1 MVVTEGG
8 PLPKR
13 LLADTDMSISLFPAL
28 SEHGSGLIK
37 GTVHISCL
45 QDEAEMVRELHMS
58 PELVSL

>member
-13 LLADTDMSISLFPAL
+13 LLADIDMSISPLPAL

-37 GTVHISCL
+37 GTVHIHCL
-45 QDEAEMVRELHMS
+45 QDEAEMVRELHIS